1 MVLRSCKKFWRTK
14 LPLKV
19 KAFLWFLKKRVI
31 LNEDNLTR
39 RNQNGSKLCCLCSN
53 IESIHHLFFECYHA
67 RFLWRALHI
76 VFGLVPPVS
85 VEYLFNG
92 WHKQGGNKYNPLL
105 LSGAFAFCLSIWLTR
120 NGKVLNNYQP
130 KMYLQVLFRGHIGYA
145 FGPNCSEVTK
155 KKIASYMH
163 VAHWI

>member
-1 MVLRSCKKFWRTK
+1 MET
-14 LPLKV
+14 
-19 KAFLWFLKKRVI
+19 
-31 LNEDNLTR
+31 
-39 RNQNGSKLCCLCSN
+39 
-53 IESIHHLFFECYHA
+53 
-67 RFLWRALHI
+67 
-76 VFGLVPPVS
+76 
-85 VEYLFNG
+85 LFNG

-145 FGPNCSEVTK
+145 FGANCSEVTK